1 MCNKNKEKV
10 EKLKTKALNATTE
23 DLFNDFYQNR
33 YKVYWF
39 SFVRGIFFGAGSVL
53 AGILLIGFLA
63 FLLFLFGGW
72 LPPVVADFIR
82 EILNN
87 LKK

>member
-33 YKVYWF
+33 YKVYCF
-39 SFVRGIFFGAGSVL
+39 FFVGVFFFGLVFVFVC
-53 AGILLIGFLA
+53 ILFICFFD

-72 LPPVVADFIR
+72 LPRVVEDFIR

>member
-39 SFVRGIFFGAGSVL
+39 NFVRGIFFGAGSVL

-63 FLLFLFGGW
+63 FLFGGW